1 MEKKIEKNELDIV
14 VTVTVNGDEWK
25 KAQNKEFNKKFS
37 CNIPESYYAKA
48 LKYKNTGLII
58 CTDNSIKLTRK
69 GFLVSNELI
78 AEIIL

>member
-1 MEKKIEKNELDIV
+1 MNIFSQLIKKEPKSIINWQTKQGI
-14 VTVTVNGDEWK
+14 
-25 KAQNKEFNKKFS
+25 KEFNKKFS